1 MAATA
6 LDDSQRTLLKDIR
19 RAALDIL
26 ARREH
31 STLELKR
38 KLDRRFG
45 FSDLTGQV
53 LEQLRSD
60 KLLSD
65 ERFAESYIRYRSRA
79 GFGPQRIAK
88 ELGERGVS
96 DLLASA
102 LVGEYDSEWV
112 AAAKRERTKKF
123 GEVLPVNQEDRLK
136 QMRFL
141 HYRGFS
147 YEIIDQVVE
156 D

>member
-1 MAATA
+1 MAATV
-6 LDDSQRTLLKDIR
+6 LDDSQRTLLRDIR

-38 KLDRRFG
+38 KLDKRFG
-45 FSDLTGQV
+45 FSDLTRQV
-53 LEQLRSD
+53 LEQLRND
-60 KLLSD
+60 RLLSD
-65 ERFAESYIRYRSRA
+65 ERFAESYIRYRSRT

-102 LVGEYDSEWV
+102 LVSEHDPDWV
-112 AAAKRERTKKF
+112 AAAKRERSKKF
-123 GEVLPVNQEDRLK
+123 GDRPPVDQDDRLK

>member
-1 MAATA
+1 MAATV
-6 LDDSQRTLLKDIR
+6 LDNTQRTLRKDIR

-38 KLDRRFG
+38 KLDKRFG
-45 FSDLTGQV
+45 FSDLTRQV
-53 LEQLRSD
+53 LEQLSD
-60 KLLSD
+60 DRLLSD
-65 ERFAESYIRYRSRA
+65 ERFAESYIRYRSGA
-79 GFGPQRIAK
+79 GFGPQRIAR

-102 LVGEYDSEWV
+102 LVGEHDSDWVV
-112 AAAKRERTKKF
+112 AARRERSKKF
-123 GEVLPVNQEDRLK
+123 GEGPPVDQDDRLK

-147 YEIIDQVVE
+147 YEIIDRVFE